1 VIFKE
6 ALSMQKKLGSLLF
19 LLALGVAAGCGGR
32 KVSGPV
38 AERAPDWVNKGNGA
52 FKDGGQSVFYGVGIA
67 QGIRNRALSLTAA
80 DDRARGEIAKIM
92 NSYVSVLTKDYMAS
106 TTAGT
111 MDKSSEEQ
119 HISQTLKNFA
129 KFTLHGAVIVD
140 HWKDPSDGTMFS
152 LCKLDMNAVK
162 KTLEDSKELDSKM
175 RDYVRANAEKAFDEL
190 AAEEAKH

>member
-1 VIFKE
+1 
-6 ALSMQKKLGSLLF
+6 MQKNLARLTS
-19 LLALGVAAGCGGR
+19 LALGLAILGAVGCGGR
-32 KVSGPV
+32 KSGPI
-38 AERAPDWVNKGNGA
+38 AEKAPDWVNKGNGA

-67 QGIRNRALSLTAA
+67 QGIRNRSLSVVAA

-92 NSYVSVLTKDYMAS
+92 NSYVTVLTKDYMAS
-106 TTAGT
+106 TTAGA

-119 HISQTLKNFA
+119 HVSQTLKNFA